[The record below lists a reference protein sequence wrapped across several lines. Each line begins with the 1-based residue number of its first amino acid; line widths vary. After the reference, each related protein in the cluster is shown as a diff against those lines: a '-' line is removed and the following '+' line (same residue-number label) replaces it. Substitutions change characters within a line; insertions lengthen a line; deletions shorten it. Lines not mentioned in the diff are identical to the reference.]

1 MLSQPVCVVY
11 VATRSELVRKSYYRR
26 LWIAAR
32 NLKVPRR
39 AWLDEIADTLRDFD
53 GMILYRSGIR
63 YNVPDIDEV
72 FGDDPDVRWLGYYF
86 LADASHKY
94 PRHRSRKFQRLQ
106 LIDLYFRIRYPDMAE
121 HFGK

>member
-1 MLSQPVCVVY
+1 MLSQPVSVVY
-11 VATRSELVRKSYYRR
+11 VATHSELMRKSYYRR

-32 NLKVPRR
+32 NLHIPRR

-63 YNVPDIDEV
+63 YNIPDIDEV

-86 LADASHKY
+86 LADQYHKY
-94 PRHRSRKFQRLQ
+94 PKHKSRKLQRLE
-106 LIDLYFRIRYPDMAE
+106 LIDLYFRIRYPQLAKK
-121 HFGK
+121 FGK